1 MTDILGKAQMGDVQA
16 IQSLLVKYQNLLKH
30 VSRQHHLESIQD
42 DAYAEAVVSFYQ
54 AIRDFDD
61 SLGVNF
67 AGFAK
72 MRVYQGVHDLFRKNL
87 RIWQHELSLSGKSTD
102 SENQDSSD
110 DSEDDFADLIADKEN
125 FAQVVDLKLDLSR
138 VVKKL
143 PQKQYWVFILASKY
157 EFKQKQIAKILN
169 ISEQAVSKNYRK
181 AKNFVHQALI
191 EGGAYAEYL

>member
-1 MTDILGKAQMGDVQA
+1 MTDLLWKAQIGDVQA
-16 IQSLLVKYQNLLKH
+16 IQTLLVKYQNLLKH
-30 VSRQHHLESIQD
+30 ASRQHHLECIKD

-54 AIRDFDD
+54 AIKDFDS

-87 RIWQHELSLSGKSTD
+87 RIWQHELSLSGKAKD
-102 SENQDSSD
+102 SENKDSGDESK
-110 DSEDDFADLIADKEN
+110 ENFEDLIADKEN

-181 AKNFVHQALI
+181 AKKFVHQTLN